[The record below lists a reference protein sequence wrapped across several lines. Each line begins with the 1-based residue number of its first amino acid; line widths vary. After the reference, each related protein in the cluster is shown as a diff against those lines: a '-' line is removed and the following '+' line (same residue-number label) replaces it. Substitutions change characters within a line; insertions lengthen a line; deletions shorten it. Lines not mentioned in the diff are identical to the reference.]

1 MEVIPHEAVQTLKQM
16 SDTMHEKA
24 VEILESKRRDLKNDF
39 HSEEETEEGRLKD
52 IITALS
58 R

>member
-1 MEVIPHEAVQTLKQM
+1 MDLIPHDAVQKLKGM

-24 VEILESKRRDLKNDF
+24 VEILEFKRKELKYDSRGEVTN
-39 HSEEETEEGRLKD
+39 EGRLKD

-58 R
+58 K